1 MPWIPFTEDQAK
13 SRFSARELQ
22 VYNEIANSEYP
33 EEGGEAVVPPDAA
46 DRLPIIR
53 DQILA
58 EFRGKIMAN
67 PSVTYL
73 GPAGTLPDWCIGPAA
88 VLVRYAIIGIPPVP
102 EGMTDPRR
110 DEYNDAIK
118 TRNSLSSLN
127 ASAFAEAEA
136 PPATSPASS
145 AVGGD
150 PYLRF

>member
-1 MPWIPFTEDQAK
+1 MPWVPFTEDLAK
-13 SRFSARELQ
+13 SRFSAREVE

-33 EEGGEAVVPPDAA
+33 EDGGDAELPPDAP

-58 EFRGKIMAN
+58 EFRGAIMAN
-67 PSVTYL
+67 SAVTYF
-73 GPAGTLPDWCIGPAA
+73 GPAGTLPDFCVGPAA
-88 VLVRYAIIGIPPVP
+88 VLVRAAMIGLPPVP

-110 DEYNDAIK
+110 TEYDDAVK
-118 TRNSLSSLN
+118 TRNSLRSMN
-127 ASAFAEAEA
+127 GSAFAEVEAAPAEN
-136 PPATSPASS
+136 PASS